1 MSISNLADRIADA
14 GSSSTWCC
22 RGSASTSRRSCATWS
37 RSRSRSRSAGVP
49 PPRRPRRLLA
59 RVNHSPPDCGYR
71 IDDRTLAEL
80 LAGHPELAA
89 GLAAIAAARRAALEA
104 QAGGSSAPAAGR
116 RAAEPTAGLIQRLL
130 GRW

>member
-1 MSISNLADRIADA
+1 VLPRLRIHLPSILRDLIEVAVAVAI
-14 GSSSTWCC
+14 GM
-22 RGSASTSRRSCATWS
+22 GF
-37 RSRSRSRSAGVP
+37 
-49 PPRRPRRLLA
+49 
-59 RVNHSPPDCGYR
+59 GYR

-130 GRW
+130 GR